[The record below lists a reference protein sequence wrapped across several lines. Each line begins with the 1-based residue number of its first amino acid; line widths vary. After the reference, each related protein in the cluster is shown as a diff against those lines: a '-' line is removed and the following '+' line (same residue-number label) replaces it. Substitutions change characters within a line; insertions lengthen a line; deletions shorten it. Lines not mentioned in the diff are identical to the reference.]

1 MHRAKR
7 HHVGRDPQHSISVS
21 YPIVVFHHFH
31 YLQLD
36 PTPSSPDTIPP
47 RMQSIQFL
55 SVLVAVILHSQ
66 SATAIVPIFRCDG
79 HGERTAPY
87 CIQPGTE
94 TQYLSESYPFFGM
107 QFIKG
112 LNSTAAAQDTRR
124 AAAPVAE
131 QIYLSS
137 TSPLTLSTFQ
147 PVSTPSDNQ

>member
-1 MHRAKR
+1 
-7 HHVGRDPQHSISVS
+7 
-21 YPIVVFHHFH
+21 
-31 YLQLD
+31 
-36 PTPSSPDTIPP
+36 
-47 RMQSIQFL
+47 MQSIQFL

-94 TQYLSESYPFFGM
+94 TQYLSESYPFVYHHLCNLFGM

-137 TSPLTLSTFQ
+137 TSPLSTAL
-147 PVSTPSDNQ
+147 D